1 MLSTSPHSFPI
12 RACISMEDFW
22 KNPRILPS
30 VFEPLK
36 TLQKHPKRKHV
47 GCSPRCF
54 FIAMVKF
61 HGMVYDVIQGRSCHF
76 LGIPMKMLWWPF
88 ADWWGVYIYIGQ
100 LLVLVCSSWLHIHEI
115 WKMSTAR
122 KTGRDRSGV
131 IHTYGTKK
139 LHKWWSQMN
148 YICPFTTVWIG
159 GIDQGYGWAC
169 VWIGALNS
177 EPRPYI
183 YSIYIYICVCVFAYI
198 NVCVYIYIL
207 YIYTYAMLLP

>member
-1 MLSTSPHSFPI
+1 MFFHSHGQVSRDGLWCHSRSFMPFFGNPNENALMTI
-12 RACISMEDFW
+12 RRLMGCI
-22 KNPRILPS
+22 
-30 VFEPLK
+30 
-36 TLQKHPKRKHV
+36 
-47 GCSPRCF
+47 
-54 FIAMVKF
+54 
-61 HGMVYDVIQGRSCHF
+61 
-76 LGIPMKMLWWPF
+76 
-88 ADWWGVYIYIGQ
+88 YIYIGQ

-198 NVCVYIYIL
+198 NVCIYIYC
-207 YIYTYAMLLP
+207 IYTHMPCYCHKYTIKSQQIFNPS